1 MPSRRRSNLNSRI
14 SAIPKAD
21 LGNRDPHKIVGTIK
35 WAEHRAQVAFVEG
48 RLEGNCVGGLS
59 RNELYSGKSKVF
71 TSQKEG
77 VSTNFIDRV
86 LDFIDQA
93 EWAQIEGG
101 EHNGRWINPK
111 HYPERI
117 FDTGRIKEMVTGEY
131 YYFPHSSTDN
141 DPKGLAFHYVV
152 SDGGK
157 RYTIKPNIWQEY
169 KSRGHRKSER
179 RNRQKKQREYRRQ
192 AREEEIEV

>member
-1 MPSRRRSNLNSRI
+1 MPSRRRSNLSDRL
-14 SAIPKAD
+14 SACPKAD
-21 LGNRDPHKIVGTIK
+21 LANREPHKIVGTIE
-35 WAEHRAQVAFVEG
+35 WAKHRAQVAFEEG
-48 RLEGNCVGGLS
+48 RSDVSCIGGLS
-59 RNELYSGKSKVF
+59 RNELSSEKRKVF
-71 TSQKEG
+71 TGEKGG
-77 VSTNFIDRV
+77 VSSKFIDKV

-117 FDTGRIKEMVTGEY
+117 FDTGKIKEKGTGEY

-157 RYTIKPNIWQEY
+157 RYTIQPNIWKEY

-179 RNRQKKQREYRRQ
+179 RNRQKKQREYRQQ
-192 AREEEIEV
+192 AREEMEV